1 MTKVCGV
8 QVEGPLA
15 PFAAGF
21 EGALLAQGYSRD
33 RARQLIG
40 LAAEVSHWLGESG
53 LGASPSFASLASL
66 PSSAAIGA
74 NNSGTTT
81 EQLSFSVSLGDPLL
95 SRSHRS
101 FAEQDPGWRRF
112 EGGEPVPFCR

>member
-53 LGASPSFASLASL
+53 LGASDLTGEVIGEFFAECGSSHSRCRTVRSMEPIIAQLHSLGVATGYR
-66 PSSAAIGA
+66 AVAIG
-74 NNSGTTT
+74 
-81 EQLSFSVSLGDPLL
+81 
-95 SRSHRS
+95 R
-101 FAEQDPGWRRF
+101 
-112 EGGEPVPFCR
+112 